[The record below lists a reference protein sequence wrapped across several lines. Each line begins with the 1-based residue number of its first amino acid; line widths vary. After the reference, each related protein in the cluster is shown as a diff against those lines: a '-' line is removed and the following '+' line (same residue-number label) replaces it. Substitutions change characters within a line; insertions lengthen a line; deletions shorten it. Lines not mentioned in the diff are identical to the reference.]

1 MNTFCPLPF
10 FSIEADPMGKC
21 KVCCLS
27 TETIP
32 DIDLRTHTL
41 TDAFNSNYMK
51 NLRLEFLHNHQPD
64 NCVRCWDEEAAGRT
78 SKRMHSIN
86 KLRSVGIDATAN
98 SLQFIDLK
106 LGNICNL
113 KCRICGSFSSSK
125 WAAEEIA
132 ISPKNT
138 TARSNLKNGNW
149 PRDSI
154 DFWTDLKDNLNKV
167 KYFEFTG
174 GEPFLIEEH
183 FDLLKFAV
191 EQGHSHNIEIH
202 YNTNTTVVPETGLAI
217 WPHFKKVEIAVSVD
231 DIAQRF
237 EYQRYGAKWTETQE
251 NLERFRKLR
260 AQSKNIVLQL
270 CITVNAL
277 NVYYLD
283 QITPWIQQ
291 QGFDFVYF
299 NVLHSADHFSVKALN
314 PAAKKHLVD
323 KFANYT
329 GPYESDIAGVI
340 QFMQMDYPD
349 RSTELVRVLKQSDTQ
364 RNQKYSDHHPEMA
377 KIIDYA

>member
-10 FSIEADPMGKC
+10 TSIEADPMGKC

-41 TDAFNSNYMK
+41 SDAFNSDYMAEMRK
-51 NLRLEFLHNHQPD
+51 QFLQNRKPD
-64 NCVRCWDEEAAGRT
+64 NCVRCWDEEAAGRS

-86 KLRSVGIDATAN
+86 KLRSVSIDADADQ
-98 SLQFIDLK
+98 LQFIDLK

-132 ISPKNT
+132 ISPNNS
-138 TARSNLKNGNW
+138 TARSNLKSGNW
-149 PRDSI
+149 PRDSR
-154 DFWTDLKDNLNKV
+154 DFWTDLRDNLHKV

-183 FDLLKFAV
+183 FQLLEFAV
-191 EQGHSHNIEIH
+191 QQGHSKNIEIH
-202 YNTNTTVVPETGLAI
+202 YNTNTTIVPEKGLEL

-231 DIAQRF
+231 DMYERF
-237 EYQRYGAKWTETQE
+237 EYQRYGAKWTDTQD
-251 NLERFRKLR
+251 NLDKFRQLR
-260 AQSKNIVLQL
+260 DQSSNIVLQL

-283 QITPWIQQ
+283 QIAPWIQQ
-291 QGFDFVYF
+291 QHFDFVYW
-299 NVLHSADHFSVKALN
+299 NVLHSADHFSIKALN
-314 PAAKKHLVD
+314 PAAKKLVWE
-323 KFANYT
+323 KFADYT
-329 GPYESDIAGVI
+329 GPYKDDILGVM
-340 QFMQMDYPD
+340 QFMQMSYTD
-349 RSTELVRVLKQSDTQ
+349 RSAELVRVLKLSDAH
-364 RNQKYSDHHPEMA
+364 RNQKYSDHHPDMA
-377 KIIDYA
+377 QAINYG